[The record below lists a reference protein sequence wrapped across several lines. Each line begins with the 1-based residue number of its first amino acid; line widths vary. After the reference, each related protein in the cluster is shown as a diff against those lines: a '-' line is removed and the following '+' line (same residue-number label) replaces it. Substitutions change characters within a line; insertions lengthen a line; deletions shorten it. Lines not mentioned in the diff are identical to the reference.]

1 MLLGGHPSS
10 MLMLSM
16 SVLAELVVEYSE
28 ILFFGIS
35 YSPKSPVC
43 VPAAVPTAP
52 PLAAAL
58 RLSNWSNC

>member
-35 YSPKSPVC
+35 YSNPKIEPY
-43 VPAAVPTAP
+43 PRFTA
-52 PLAAAL
+52 
-58 RLSNWSNC
+58 RRCSSCEIG

>member
-28 ILFFGIS
+28 ILVLGI
-35 YSPKSPVC
+35 
-43 VPAAVPTAP
+43 
-52 PLAAAL
+52 
-58 RLSNWSNC
+58 